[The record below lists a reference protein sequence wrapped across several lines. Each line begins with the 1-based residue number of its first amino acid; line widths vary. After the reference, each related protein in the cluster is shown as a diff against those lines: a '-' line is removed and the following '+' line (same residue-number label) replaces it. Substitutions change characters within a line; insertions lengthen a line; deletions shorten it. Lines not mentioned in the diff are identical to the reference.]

1 VEAGSVRIADFIGI
15 GLALS
20 ALAAGAARAADAP
33 GLAVTIYNQNRAL
46 VDDVRRMAIAQG
58 RQRLELKDVSA
69 AIEPETVTLEAPGVS
84 IVEQNFD
91 FDLLTPQKMMEKAV
105 GHQVQI
111 VRTNPGNGAQVTE
124 TATVLSAN
132 QGVILKIGDRVE
144 VLRDDGVPTRV
155 IFDGVPQDLRAQ
167 PTLSVTVDSDH
178 AGDRLVDLSYLT
190 TGLAWRA
197 DYVAL
202 FDEPDGK
209 LDLQGWYTLT
219 NTSGTPF
226 VDAAIDLVAGDVGI
240 GGDVASHRRRPILA
254 PAPARGMVQA
264 GDERHTGPGEAL
276 GDVYIYRLPERTT
289 VAQNQTKQVSFLDA
303 RGDEAHKVYRWSAA
317 ALVNADEPSH
327 VQSVIAFANQ
337 GARGLGASLPAGTI
351 RVYQKDARG
360 QSTFVGEAQID
371 HTPQGSEL
379 AITIGEAFDVTVK
392 PTLVSS
398 QQLSPT
404 HQLVSMRYALHN
416 AKDTPVTVE
425 LRQGGLYTRTS
436 VVRRESLPGR
446 QIDAYTRGWSVP
458 VPADGDLLLTADFDI
473 GA

>member
-1 VEAGSVRIADFIGI
+1 MRINALIGI
-15 GLALS
+15 GF
-20 ALAAGAARAADAP
+20 ALAAGAGRAADGP
-33 GLAVTIYNQNRAL
+33 GLAVTIYNQDRAL
-46 VDDVRRMAIAQG
+46 VDDVRRMEIAKG

-69 AIEPETVTLEAPGVS
+69 AIQPETVTLEAPGVA

-132 QGVILKIGDRVE
+132 EGVILRIGDRVE
-144 VLRDDGVPTRV
+144 VLRDDDVPTRV

-178 AGDRLVDLSYLT
+178 TGERLVDLSYLT
-190 TGLAWRA
+190 TGLTWSA

-202 FDEPDGK
+202 FDEADGK
-209 LDLQGWYTLT
+209 LDLQGWYTLS

-226 VDAAIDLVAGDVGI
+226 TDAAVDLVAGDVGL
-240 GGDVASHRRRPILA
+240 GDGAAAGRRRIVPQGS
-254 PAPARGMVQA
+254 RGVVRA
-264 GDERHTGPGEAL
+264 GAERHTGPGEAL

-303 RGDEAHKVYRWSAA
+303 QAVEARKVYRWSATGF
-317 ALVNADEPSH
+317 VNANEPSH

-337 GARGLGASLPAGTI
+337 GAHGLGASLPAGTI
-351 RVYQKDARG
+351 RVYQKDSHGA
-360 QSTFVGEAQID
+360 SKFVGENHID
-371 HTPQGSEL
+371 HTPQGSEM
-379 AITIGEAFDVTVK
+379 AIVVGEAFDVTVK
-392 PTLVSS
+392 PTIVTS
-398 QQLSPT
+398 QEISRT
-404 HQLVSMRYALHN
+404 HQLVSIRYELHN
-416 AKDTPVTVE
+416 AKDTPVVVE

-436 VVRRESLPGR
+436 VMKHESLPGR
-446 QIDAYTRGWSVP
+446 QVDAYTRGWSAP
-458 VPADGDLLLTADFDI
+458 VPANGDLVITADFDI